1 MPELTFKGKEFVFNH
16 HLAVPFRPLVPDAA
30 KSVGD
35 VRLDGNLVIHG
46 DNLHALRALAPQ
58 YAGQVDVVYIDPPY
72 NTGNEGWCYNDNVNS
87 PMIREWLSS
96 NPVGI
101 DDGLRHDKWC
111 SMMYPRLRLLADLM
125 TDEAVIFVS
134 IDDNEGFRLRSLM
147 DEVFGDTNY
156 VATFIWRKVDSPND
170 NKVSIT
176 PDHEYVICYAKD
188 KKQAKFSRLIAPEIL
203 DAYGQTD
210 EQGRRYRDRLLKKNG
225 RNSLRRDRPTMF
237 FPIKG
242 PDGVDVYP
250 IHDNGEE
257 ACWAAGEQAVGRHC
271 EAGTLIWKQR
281 ERRGAQVWEPYT
293 REFAPEVPAR
303 PFPTIWADLPTMRQA
318 KAMLRDIFQTTDV
331 FDTPKPVELIQR
343 ILELVDNKDAL
354 VLDSF
359 AGSGTTAHA
368 VLAQNRKDGGGRRFV
383 LVETEEY
390 ADRLTAE
397 RVRRVMNGYS
407 YTGTVRE
414 ELLRERLTFSELR
427 RVPALLESIDAL
439 RRTREAD
446 FDRIRRDVDGSDVVV
461 TGERSIEARADGI
474 GGQFTY
480 CALGP
485 AVEFDALLMGVHLPS
500 AAALG
505 AVLYH
510 MATSEPINPAA
521 VRDDGWATC
530 LGETSGQMV
539 WLIYRPQLDW
549 LKSRDAA
556 LTLSHARALKERY
569 TDKRHLVFAPARFV
583 TQKVLNEERLSV
595 EFAPLPY
602 ALFRVDRE

>member
-16 HLAVPFRPLVPDAA
+16 HLAVPFRPLVADTT

-35 VRLDGNLVIHG
+35 ARLDGNLIIHG
-46 DNLHALRALAPQ
+46 DNLHALRALATQ
-58 YAGQVDVVYIDPPY
+58 FAGQVDLVYIDPPY

-111 SMMYPRLRLLADLM
+111 AMMYPRLRMLADLM
-125 TDEAVIFVS
+125 ADEAVIFVS

-147 DEVFGDTNY
+147 DEIFGDTNY

-188 KKQAKFSRLIAPEIL
+188 KTQARFSRLLAPDIL
-203 DAYGQTD
+203 EAYGQTAED
-210 EQGRRYRDRLLKKNG
+210 GRRYRDRLLKKNG
-225 RNSLRRDRPTMF
+225 RASLRRDRPSMY
-237 FPIKG
+237 FPIAG
-242 PDGVDVYP
+242 PDGIDVYP

-257 ACWAAGEQAVGRHC
+257 ARWSLGVEGVARHVQDN
-271 EAGTLIWKQR
+271 TLVWKQR
-281 ERRGAQVWEPYT
+281 EKGGRTVWEPYT
-293 REFAPEVPAR
+293 REYAPEVPTR
-303 PFPTIWADLPTMRQA
+303 PFPTIWADVPTMRQA
-318 KAMLRDIFQTTDV
+318 KAMLRDA

-343 ILELVDNKDAL
+343 ILGLVDNKDAL

-359 AGSGTTAHA
+359 AGSGTTGHA
-368 VLAQNRKDGGGRRFV
+368 VIAQNQKDGGARRFI
-383 LVETEEY
+383 LVETEDY

-397 RVRRVMNGYS
+397 RVRRVMNGYP
-407 YTGTVRE
+407 YTGTARE
-414 ELLRERLTFSELR
+414 ELMRERLTFSELS
-427 RVPALLESIDAL
+427 RVPALLETVDAI

-461 TGERSIEARADGI
+461 TGERAVETQAEGI

-480 CALGP
+480 CTLGP
-485 AVEFDALLMGVHLPS
+485 PVELDALLTGQHLPE

-505 AVLYH
+505 AVLFH
-510 MATSEPINPAA
+510 MATNEPSNPAA
-521 VRDDGWATC
+521 VRDDGWATF
-530 LGETSGQMV
+530 LGEASTFMV
-539 WLIYRPQLDW
+539 WLMYRPELDW

-556 LTLSHARALKERY
+556 FTLSHARALKTRHP
-569 TDKRHLVFAPARFV
+569 DKRHLVFAPARFV
-583 TQKVLNEERLSV
+583 TQKVLNEERLPV

-602 ALFRVDRE
+602 SLFRVDRQ